1 MLQFHLSALR
11 FSLGA
16 LAVIRLF
23 AGKARVGGLVLIC
36 GILSGSAGQPTNN
49 QEPIALRSGTL
60 PFTPKEFYVADV
72 VDARP
77 DRSAVAYLFP
87 AASTPGQAATT
98 RPVDLKGGGLAG
110 IRQFIRQS
118 LPHNP
123 SLRPVVIKLRE
134 FKLTESAGA
143 PGRVS
148 GLAMVAMDF
157 YLQRGEETVHL
168 VEYRGGARY
177 DRPAN
182 QLAVVEPTLRQS
194 LAEALNYLNEWM
206 DEQAPRNEK
215 LAQGVKVFFRDHSH
229 NVDDDTVFYS
239 LDRSL
244 TWDDFHGK
252 PRVSRYAA
260 SIFPS
265 FAYEGQ
271 SEVVNGYVHLNL
283 TMKVYVLKSASWVK
297 ANARDTY
304 GLSHEQR
311 HFDIVK
317 LVAERFKK
325 KITPNTLT
333 VEDYNSIVQ
342 YQYIESFREMNR
354 LQEQYD
360 NETRNGLDPMAQQ
373 RWNQRIE
380 EELKALGVKK

>member
-1 MLQFHLSALR
+1 MLRNVFGGRLLPLDLLATLSR
-11 FSLGA
+11 
-16 LAVIRLF
+16 F
-23 AGKARVGGLVLIC
+23 AGKARA
-36 GILSGSAGQPTNN
+36 GSLYLFLGSLFWAAGQPGANP
-49 QEPIALRSGTL
+49 EPIALRSATL

-72 VDARP
+72 VDSRA

-87 AASTPGQAATT
+87 ATTPPGQSPGT

-110 IRQFIRQS
+110 IQQFIRES

-123 SLRPVVIKLRE
+123 NLRPVVIKLRE
-134 FKLTESAGA
+134 FKLTESASA

-194 LAEALNYLNEWM
+194 LAEALNYLNTWM
-206 DEQAPRNEK
+206 DEEAPRNEK
-215 LAQGVKVFFRDHSH
+215 LAQGVKVFFHDHTR
-229 NVDDDTVFYS
+229 NLQDDTVFYS
-239 LDRSL
+239 PDRPLS
-244 TWDDFHGK
+244 WDDFHGH
-252 PRVSRYAA
+252 PRLSRYAA

-283 TMKVYVLKSASWVK
+283 NMKVYVLKSASWVK
-297 ANARDTY
+297 ANARDQY
-304 GLSHEQR
+304 GLNHEQR

-325 KITPNTLT
+325 KITPNNLT

-342 YQYIESFREMNR
+342 YQYIESFREMNQ